1 MEIRYAQT
9 QACRRL
15 EAAARRV
22 HADGGRREGVLGRE
36 GEGAPV
42 LPVLVWGFGRAGEDV
57 VPFEDVG
64 VGRVGGDVWWRVAC
78 DGQVFFRE
86 AFRCGLGGHD
96 FFFFLSSSFPFVA
109 APKYGKGV

>member
-1 MEIRYAQT
+1 MEVRYAEAQPR
-9 QACRRL
+9 RRL
-15 EAAARRV
+15 EAAAWRV
-22 HADGGRREGVLGRE
+22 HADRRRRERILGRE
-36 GEGAPV
+36 GQRAPV
-42 LPVLVWGFGRAGEDV
+42 LAVLVRCLGRAGEDV

-96 FFFFLSSSFPFVA
+96 FFFPLSSSFPFVA